1 MLRRMNDRSHAPW
14 WREWPLALAVLTL
27 ALALSGKGAIA
38 SALDQPALLVALLAV
53 LCGVI
58 LAAAI
63 AIVRHADVLAH
74 RLGEPAG
81 TLLLTLAVT
90 AVGVPGRVDGTA
102 AGDAADVVPVPTP
115 LVAVTVN
122 V

>member
-1 MLRRMNDRSHAPW
+1 MNQGSENPVEPW

-27 ALALSGKGAIA
+27 TLMVLGQGRIAAALGRPAMLI
-38 SALDQPALLVALLAV
+38 ALLVI

-58 LAAAI
+58 LAAAV

-81 TLLLTLAVT
+81 TLQLTLIT
-90 AVGVPGRVDGTA
+90 ATLTFSLPRT
-102 AGDAADVVPVPTP
+102 
-115 LVAVTVN
+115 N
-122 V
+122 VLLGCVHLLLFGAYLMLMFDR